1 MILRQLDLTTA
12 LRPSLLPE
20 EVLLFVQDNVGLYR
34 DKYKI
39 EGHQNGHA
47 YLTSHRICY
56 VDDEEPR
63 QRSVAIDLKDVDHP
77 ELYAGFLKS
86 SPKITLY
93 PKTPKRQSLAVRTS
107 SAAYGSPSFSSTTS
121 SPTISGFTPAPASPA
136 PPPSNATWICPIC
149 SFSNPVPSNFDP
161 GTANASTPL
170 PPCLACG
177 IKPPLVHVTKAA
189 IAALSNRPSSTF
201 QDAPPAQQ
209 VPTQAG
215 PQTPTPRPPPPSS
228 STICTRCTFRNH
240 PSLSSCEICGA
251 PLPRAA
257 PMPASI
263 SPSTGPNTPRSASP
277 APTTML
283 SPDPSA
289 MEIIKLS
296 FRSGATGAT
305 TFYDRLKE
313 ALIQRK
319 WLLESAPAPPKP
331 STSTSPFSSPAPL
344 PPPGPRRIGIA
355 ALESRTSALRKENEA
370 VMGSA
375 FEDLEALMTSA
386 KEVIALAERF
396 ASSNPTTSSSDPSA
410 SVLAESASALGLVTR
425 DMLSSTTPTSAQE
438 RTYLT
443 QLARDLAEYLTDDRH
458 GVLRKEGGI
467 MTLVDLWAVFNRRR
481 NGIELVSP
489 RDFEA
494 AAGLWEGLKLPLR
507 LRRFRSG
514 VMVVQDRGRSDER
527 TCEAIKEWLRGWR
540 EVPPYA
546 WPGVEGVG
554 FAGDGNGDG
563 DGDGGVGY
571 DWRLYGRGVSVKE
584 TAERFG
590 WSLGVAGEELEMAEE
605 RGVLV
610 REQDARGVRFWEN
623 HFEGIEV
630 QVVQAKGEEEGEEEK
645 AVREGL
651 ESAGLI

>member
-107 SAAYGSPSFSSTTS
+107 SAAYGNPSFNSATL
-121 SPTISGFTPAPASPA
+121 SPTRSGFTPAPASPA

-189 IAALSNRPSSTF
+189 IAALSNRPSSSFT
-201 QDAPPAQQ
+201 DTPPAQQ
-209 VPTQAG
+209 VSSQAG
-215 PQTPTPRPPPPSS
+215 VQSPSPRPPPPSS

-240 PSLSSCEICGA
+240 PSLTSCEICGA
-251 PLPRAA
+251 PLPRAS
-257 PMPASI
+257 PIPVSI

-283 SPDPSA
+283 PPDPSA

-296 FRSGATGAT
+296 FRSGAAGAT
-305 TFYDRLKE
+305 TFHDRLKE

-319 WLLESAPAPPKP
+319 WLLESAPPPPKP
-331 STSTSPFSSPAPL
+331 THSTLPLSSTPTPL
-344 PPPGPRRIGIA
+344 PPPTPRRIGIA

-396 ASSNPTTSSSDPSA
+396 ASSNPTSSSSSDPSA
-410 SVLAESASALGLVTR
+410 SVVLAESASALGLVTR
-425 DMLSSTTPTSAQE
+425 DMLTTTTPTSAQE

-458 GVLRKEGGI
+458 GVLRREGGI

-494 AAGLWEGLKLPLR
+494 AAALWEGLRLPLR

-514 VMVVQDRGRSDER
+514 VLVVQERGRSDEA
-527 TCEAIKEWLRGWR
+527 TCRGIREWLRGWR
-540 EVPPYA
+540 E
-546 WPGVEGVG
+546 
-554 FAGDGNGDG
+554 GDGA
-563 DGDGGVGY
+563 VGY

-623 HFEGIEV
+623 HFDGIEV
-630 QVVQAKGEEEGEEEK
+630 EVVQAKGEEEGEEER